1 MKFELVFLRH
11 GESTSNLIHTIPGEK
26 WDMLVELTEN
36 GKEQAK
42 KTKKILQDEK
52 FDCIFY
58 SDMLRAIQT
67 MNIIFD
73 DTYKKIPDKRLRE
86 YVISKRDTII
96 DHPSILTQKRVNMR
110 LNWFEDW
117 ESFAEQIER
126 VKSFM
131 DMILT
136 GEYWHKI
143 IIFTHSWCLRALNC
157 IYHNMPM
164 EESLRH
170 KKTENCWIKRVYITK
185 DQNGISFSEE

>member
-1 MKFELVFLRH
+1 MKFELIFLRH
-11 GESTSNLIHTIPGEK
+11 GESTSNLTHTIPGEK
-26 WDMLVELTEN
+26 GDMLVELTEN

-110 LNWFEDW
+110 LN
-117 ESFAEQIER
+117 
-126 VKSFM
+126 
-131 DMILT
+131 
-136 GEYWHKI
+136 
-143 IIFTHSWCLRALNC
+143 
-157 IYHNMPM
+157 
-164 EESLRH
+164 
-170 KKTENCWIKRVYITK
+170 
-185 DQNGISFSEE
+185 